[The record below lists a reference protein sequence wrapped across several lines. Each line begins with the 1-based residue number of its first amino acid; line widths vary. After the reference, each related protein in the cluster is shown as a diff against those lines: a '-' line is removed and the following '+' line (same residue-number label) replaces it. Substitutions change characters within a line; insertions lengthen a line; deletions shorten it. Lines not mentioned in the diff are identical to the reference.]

1 MTIREIAIAKLQQL
15 PESFLPEVSEFI
27 DFVMQKHQSKI
38 ADAKLPDDIAKAWA
52 KWFEEVD
59 RLEVMTNEPKNE
71 YQQLLV
77 NKYPI
82 EIKETNSYQLG
93 KNQLIS

>member
-27 DFVMQKHQSKI
+27 DFVMHKHQNRI
-38 ADAKLPDDIAKAWA
+38 AEPKLPGDIAKAWA

-59 RLEVMTNEPKNE
+59 RLEVTTNEPESE
-71 YQQLLV
+71 YQQLLL
-77 NKYPI
+77 NKYR
-82 EIKETNSYQLG
+82 QQGLD
-93 KNQLIS
+93 L